1 MSSSEE
7 EVIAIADLVCFIIND
22 FHTPNRDIYTSLA
35 DSEGHQRC

>member
-35 DSEGHQRC
+35 DSEGCQRC